1 MAEAALEAL
10 SLLMYLW
17 FLQLEQKLLLLHLLL
32 LFQMRICAAF
42 IIYNPIF
49 TIFTYNFNSLVHL
62 RDRVLYS

>member
-32 LFQMRICAAF
+32 HFQMRICATS
-42 IIYNPIF
+42 IIYNAVF
-49 TIFTYNFNSLVHL
+49 T
-62 RDRVLYS
+62 